1 MHLNLNANA
10 FAFVHKSESAF
21 NHLHMSALG
30 WDRPNTLKS
39 LSRVLVVIKCA
50 LTCPPVS
57 ATFSRCTV
65 CIQMVHVAHLGY
77 ELTDK

>member
-30 WDRPNTLKS
+30 WDRLNTLKS
-39 LSRVLVVIKCA
+39 LSRVVIKCA
-50 LTCPPVS
+50 LTCPSVS
-57 ATFSRCTV
+57 ATLSRCTV

-77 ELTDK
+77 KLTD